1 MGSEIN
7 STKKQI
13 QIGGAKMLKINQVR
27 NVVFIA
33 ITKQEGSEM
42 RSFTLEE
49 VELAV
54 KLELMSEA
62 DFQEISSTLLK

>member
-1 MGSEIN
+1 
-7 STKKQI
+7 
-13 QIGGAKMLKINQVR
+13 MLKINQVR

-33 ITKQEGSEM
+33 ITKQEGPEM